1 VVVWGYMC
9 GFIKPSYPFTA
20 LGNLGNSVGPF
31 LATACVGRWKTSG
44 LWHQSE
50 GCWKINLTC
59 LIFAPWKSVKDCL
72 EDFLENISEDWPM
85 VYRKTKLLAILSCLK
100 KKKTQIMDSDITKTH
115 LLSLDRL
122 YTLNFEQKWTK

>member
-1 VVVWGYMC
+1 MC

-100 KKKTQIMDSDITKTH
+100 KKKDSNYGQ
-115 LLSLDRL
+115 R
-122 YTLNFEQKWTK
+122 YYENAFA